1 VKPGGKGRPTPKRS
15 EAEASRRKRA
25 TVPRDRKEAAREAR
39 ARAKAERQAL
49 RHALVAGD
57 ENALPKRDRG
67 PVRRLVR
74 DIVDARRNVGA
85 MLLPFAFAGLLFGSL
100 PPVRAYTF
108 LLWPILL
115 SALMLD
121 SLALRGR
128 VRRLVA
134 ERYPGESQK
143 GLFMYALLRST
154 QLRRLRLPPPRIQR
168 ATRSRRSPA
177 RTAGRRRVGGPCAR
191 RIGSASMEFRTL
203 GHSG

>member
-1 VKPGGKGRPTPKRS
+1 M
-15 EAEASRRKRA
+15 RR
-25 TVPRDRKEAAREAR
+25 
-39 ARAKAERQAL
+39 AL
-49 RHALVAGD
+49 MAGD
-57 ENALPKRDRG
+57 EKALPPRDRG

-100 PPVRAYTF
+100 PGVRAYTF

-115 SALMLD
+115 GALLLD

-143 GLFMYALLRST
+143 GLFIYALLRST

-168 ATRSRRSPA
+168 GDP
-177 RTAGRRRVGGPCAR
+177 V
-191 RIGSASMEFRTL
+191 
-203 GHSG
+203 